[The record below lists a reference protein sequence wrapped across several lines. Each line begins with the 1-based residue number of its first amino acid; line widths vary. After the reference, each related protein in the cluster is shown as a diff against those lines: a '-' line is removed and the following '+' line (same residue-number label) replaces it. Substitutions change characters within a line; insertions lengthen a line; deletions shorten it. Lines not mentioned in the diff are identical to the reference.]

1 MPLFYRYIIIL
12 LNPALD
18 CNMASGSSAYTMGED
33 QDDDSI
39 DQQNRFMA
47 EKLSGKVSRLK
58 SVHSFNP
65 LFKIDYNLS

>member
-1 MPLFYRYIIIL
+1 
-12 LNPALD
+12 
-18 CNMASGSSAYTMGED
+18 MASGSTAYTMGED

-58 SVHSFNP
+58 SVRSFNP
-65 LFKIDYNLS
+65 IFKIDFNLSLKSDPVGI